1 MSEESQKMEPVKP
14 LSKDDILGC
23 EDMPR
28 QKVDVPEWGG
38 HVYVRTMTGDERDAY
53 EEWVSRQTGE
63 GGVGVV
69 GVRGRVVAL
78 CVVDN
83 AGNRIFS
90 DADAEK
96 LGKKSS
102 AALQRIF
109 DAIVK
114 LNFMKPDEIEALAK
128 N

>member
-1 MSEESQKMEPVKP
+1 M
-14 LSKDDILGC
+14 
-23 EDMPR
+23 
-28 QKVDVPEWGG
+28 DVPEWGG

-53 EEWVSRQTGE
+53 EEWVRGQAGE
-63 GGVGVV
+63 GGIGVV

-78 CVVDN
+78 CVVDE
-83 AGNRIFS
+83 AGNRLFS
-90 DADAEK
+90 DADGDK

-109 DAIVK
+109 DAVVK
-114 LNFMKPDEIEALAK
+114 LNFIDSDEIEALAK